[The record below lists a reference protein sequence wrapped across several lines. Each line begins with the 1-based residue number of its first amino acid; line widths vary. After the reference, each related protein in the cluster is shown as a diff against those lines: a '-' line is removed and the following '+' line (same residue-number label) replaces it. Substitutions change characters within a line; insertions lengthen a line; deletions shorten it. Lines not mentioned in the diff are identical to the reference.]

1 MSNSVYVAR
10 SLKTKTA
17 KDCQM
22 VCLADEDC
30 KAMIYN
36 QLLGQCSLNFGE
48 GPYREISLT
57 PGTSQFGISSCL
69 KVNKSNKGM

>member
-17 KDCQM
+17 EDCQM

-48 GPYREISLT
+48 GPYREIPL
-57 PGTSQFGISSCL
+57 GNQSQFGISSCL
-69 KVNKSNKGM
+69 KANKGNKGM